1 MSFRGLVGPW
11 RWGQWALLLN
21 CEQYYAD
28 PSAAAR
34 ASSMAKSLFFFWMD
48 KTVPRPRIPAT
59 IKREIP
65 IGHLKLKHASDGG
78 VHVRE
83 VGYELND
90 QGVEGPEAQDCAH
103 TCGPHDDGVL
113 SDTKD
118 DRNRV
123 NGKDNIGELN
133 HHEHKK
139 QRSALSFMH
148 EVSTVVPGIDRNAL
162 GRPDNAHVV

>member
-1 MSFRGLVGPW
+1 MHP
-11 RWGQWALLLN
+11 
-21 CEQYYAD
+21 
-28 PSAAAR
+28 
-34 ASSMAKSLFFFWMD
+34 
-48 KTVPRPRIPAT
+48 TPRIPAT
-59 IKREIP
+59 IPREMP
-65 IGHLKLKHASDGG
+65 I

-83 VGYELND
+83 IGYKLDHE
-90 QGVEGPEAQDCAH
+90 GVEGPEAQNCAH

-118 DRNRV
+118 GRNRV